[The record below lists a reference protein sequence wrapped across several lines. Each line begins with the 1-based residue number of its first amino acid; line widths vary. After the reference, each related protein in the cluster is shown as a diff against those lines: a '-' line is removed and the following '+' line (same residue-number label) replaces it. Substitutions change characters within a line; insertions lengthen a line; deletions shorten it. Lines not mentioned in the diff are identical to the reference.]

1 MGAVRLLRHH
11 EGPRSPVHAG
21 AGVALVVAWARRDA
35 TCACTLRCP
44 SRLLGFSEAWAQ
56 PGPGVFL
63 KLDSVGGRSG
73 FSVWLDS
80 ELEVG
85 LQVWAVSGVKFTSCE
100 VSGVLWASRRCKPSR
115 LRFNT
120 NMPRECNNHQ
130 EGVCWVQVCSRS
142 FSYYSP
148 T

>member
-21 AGVALVVAWARRDA
+21 AGVALVVGVGPPGCDVRLHAEMPKPASGLLRGLGAAWARGFFKTGLSRR
-35 TCACTLRCP
+35 TVWCP
-44 SRLLGFSEAWAQ
+44 GL
-56 PGPGVFL
+56 
-63 KLDSVGGRSG
+63 
-73 FSVWLDS
+73 

-120 NMPRECNNHQ
+120 NIPRECNNHQ
-130 EGVCWVQVCSRS
+130 EGVCWVQVCSGPFRT
-142 FSYYSP
+142 FRP
-148 T
+148 LEV